1 MSRPVALR
9 ALAYPTIAAGA
20 ALLVY
25 FVFQPV
31 PMTGAVLLA
40 GVLFGG
46 AAVALATIEIS
57 LGGKI
62 SLSPEISAVL
72 LALLLYGPGAA
83 SIAVTMSSVSVCI
96 RRRRSLLRTLY
107 TPAQFILSVGIFT
120 ALYSWLYG
128 PDFGARGAARALDGG
143 AGSIASYVIAVL
155 VGTAVYVVVN
165 DTFVLSYITYDTGR
179 GDLDLKMVFLGDVG
193 GSVVLLL
200 FGTLV
205 AFGVGAF
212 GPAALLFVVPVLGAV
227 WGMIT
232 FLRARMTAGELSVS
246 TRLAAFFAAAVGTV
260 FLVLSA
266 IVLGSFVRRYT
277 DALASTQE
285 AFGRGVT
292 LALEDALRRG
302 EALDTSPTTREAV
315 DRLVEGSPNVAY
327 AVVVAGGERG
337 VTVAERF
344 APRADTVRA
353 RIRGDMAGSPE
364 ATDRRWELPGGDLL
378 RVREVHLPVNDP
390 RGGRAGELRLGL
402 DLAKARED
410 VSRLALLLGVTTLVM
425 FGGLLWLLRRYA
437 DRGLVGPLTRVGGA
451 IVNIAEGE
459 ADLSARL
466 PVEGDREI
474 AGLGTHFNRFV
485 DRLVEL
491 VSTTARATNAVAG
504 GAGEVAASCQELS
517 ASAGSV
523 ADSMADAVH
532 RLDRERSE
540 AEALHGL
547 TRQLAELNAR
557 VAEQMGEV
565 AREAGDVVRLAERN
579 QEGVA
584 RAGDALLEVREVV
597 RESVAASGELID
609 AARRIQGIVGS
620 IRQIADQT
628 NLLSL
633 NAAIEAARAGE
644 HGRGFA
650 VVAEEVR
657 KLADGSAGAAREANE
672 LIGVLTGRIDRVVRA
687 MQKGGDRAEGVE
699 RISAE
704 SREALGSILDVIG
717 RIARQVGEVSQA
729 VMQERGMVGQVDR
742 QVSVIER
749 LVGENASMVTEV
761 GAATEQ
767 QTASIDQMTELTQ
780 HMVLEV
786 DTLQSLIARFR
797 LPEGAAA
804 AEAGGVIPLAAA
816 LRLHPHAHGR
826 AAGGA

>member
-9 ALAYPTIAAGA
+9 ALAYPVIAAGA
-20 ALLVY
+20 AL
-25 FVFQPV
+25 FAWFQLRPV
-31 PMTGAVLLA
+31 PTTGPVLLA
-40 GVLFGG
+40 ALLFGA

-72 LALLLYGPGAA
+72 LAALLYGPGAA
-83 SIAVTMSSVSVCI
+83 AIAVTMSSVSVCV
-96 RRRRSLLRTLY
+96 RRKRSLLRTLY
-107 TPAQFILSVGIFT
+107 TPAQFVLSLAVFT
-120 ALYSWLYG
+120 AIYSG
-128 PDFGARGAARALDGG
+128 VNGAQFGARAAERALDGG
-143 AGSIASYVIAVL
+143 PGGMLRYALAVL
-155 VGTAVYVVVN
+155 LGTAAYVLVN
-165 DTFVLSYITYDTGR
+165 DGFVLSYIGLDVGR
-179 GDLDLKMVFLGDVG
+179 GDLDVKMVLLGDTG

-200 FGTLV
+200 LGTLV

-212 GPAALLFVVPVLGAV
+212 GTATLLFAVPIVGAV
-227 WGMIT
+227 WGVVT
-232 FLRARMTAGELSVS
+232 FARARLTAGELSVS
-246 TRLAAFFAAAVGTV
+246 TRLTAFFSASVGIV

-266 IVLGSFVRRYT
+266 VLLGSFVGRYT
-277 DALASTQE
+277 DALGARQE
-285 AFGRGVT
+285 AYGRGVT
-292 LALEDALRRG
+292 VALEDALRRG
-302 EALDTSPTTREAV
+302 ERLETSAVSKEAV
-315 DRLVEGSPNVAY
+315 DRLVERDPDVAY
-327 AVVVAGGERG
+327 ALLVPGAESGRAVASRFGPRAAP
-337 VTVAERF
+337 VAERI
-344 APRADTVRA
+344 AADLA
-353 RIRGDMAGSPE
+353 ASPD
-364 ATDRRWELPGGDLL
+364 AADRRWELPGGDLL
-378 RVREVHLPVNDP
+378 RVREVHLPVLGP
-390 RGGRAGELRLGL
+390 GGARAGELRLGL
-402 DLAKARED
+402 DLATARRE
-410 VSRLALLLGVTTLVM
+410 VSRLAFVLGLSTLVL
-425 FGGLLWLLRRYA
+425 FAALLALLRRYA
-437 DRGLVGPLTRVGGA
+437 HKGLVGPLDRVGAA
-451 IVNIAEGE
+451 IANIAEGD

-491 VSTTARATNAVAG
+491 VSTTARATGEVAG

-523 ADSMADAVH
+523 ADSMSDAVH
-532 RLDRERSE
+532 RLDRERDE

-557 VAEQMGEV
+557 VGEQMADV
-565 AREAGDVVRLAERN
+565 ARETDDVVRLAERN
-579 QEGVA
+579 QEGIA

-597 RESVAASGELID
+597 RESVAASTELID

-687 MQKGGDRAEGVE
+687 MKKGGDRAEGVE

-704 SREALGSILDVIG
+704 SREALGSILEVIG
-717 RIARQVGEVSQA
+717 RIARQIQEVSGA
-729 VMQERGMVGQVDR
+729 VVQERGMVGQVDR

-749 LVGENASMVTEV
+749 LVGENAAMVSQV

-767 QTASIDQMTELTQ
+767 QTASIDQMTALSQ
-780 HMVLEV
+780 HMVAEV
-786 DTLQSLIARFR
+786 DALQGLIARFR
-797 LPEGAAA
+797 LPDGTAPAAGAD
-804 AEAGGVIPLAAA
+804 GVIPLHDP
-816 LRLHPHAHGR
+816 LRFHAPER
-826 AAGGA
+826 AAG